1 MHPALKAMKN
11 QARDMG
17 KKSGI
22 PSYKLRPYWEC
33 QVYRVRVPCCE
44 TADVE
49 WRRAGLVVSLGELMQ
64 ALGKQFTAKQVYYF
78 YRALR
83 IVALKRNKGST
94 SAGSTGAFLGMA
106 ASGLQAAQLRANL
119 NKEQLVREYAAAIGV
134 ECVDT
139 HEVFDEAVKSVYA
152 AILRDMS
159 PPWLLRSFP
168 QALPGNGALPQCT
181 RPSCYHTMQLR
192 GAHLARGSR

>member
-1 MHPALKAMKN
+1 M
-11 QARDMG
+11 
-17 KKSGI
+17 
-22 PSYKLRPYWEC
+22 
-33 QVYRVRVPCCE
+33 YRVRVPCRE
-44 TADVE
+44 TADFE
-49 WRRAGLVVSLGELMQ
+49 WRRTGAVVSLGEFMQ
-64 ALGKQFTAKQVYYF
+64 ALGKQFIAKQVYYF

-83 IVALKRNKGST
+83 IVALKRSKGST

-139 HEVFDEAVKSVYA
+139 REVFDEAAKAVYA

-168 QALPGNGALPQCT
+168 QALPGNGVLSKYTGPCFLT
-181 RPSCYHTMQLR
+181 W
-192 GAHLARGSR
+192 GVDLARECSAQECPARLHALCP